1 MPRMDAAIYAAHLDS
16 VLKLASRDG
25 GVSRPQI
32 INELNVTRVIAGG
45 LIDKAGLTLDRK
57 EGRTEYFKQTNGAAT
72 PEAVPEPVVAK
83 QSKPAVQ
90 AVAVPEST
98 DALAAEEDDVAELD
112 AQIMDTRTALRE
124 AAAKAGKALGTW
136 ATHQALVDALRERMT
151 DLAVKRM
158 NASS

>member
-1 MPRMDAAIYAAHLDS
+1 MDAAIYAAHLNS
-16 VLKLASRDG
+16 VLKLASRKG

-32 INELNVTRVIAGG
+32 ICETGVTRGVAGG
-45 LIDKAGLTLDRK
+45 LITKAALTLDRK
-57 EGRTEYFKQTNGAAT
+57 VGRTEFFIPTAETPAAS
-72 PEAVPEPVVAK
+72 PEPELVVAK
-83 QSKPAVQ
+83 QSKPAVR

-98 DALAAEEDDVAELD
+98 DALAADEDEVAELD

-124 AAAKAGKALGTW
+124 AAAKAGKALGAW